1 MATFPIAAILDG
13 RGTLGGEYEIV
24 HRAAMRHA
32 RNYVAFD
39 YLRRRTVGGVRSE
52 SLRQGESA
60 GVDWAM
66 PLPIQTLMGHALA
79 NPSDISRLSF
89 LQHVLRLRSLQPSDQ
104 EPTTTTTTTTT
115 IRASTSA
122 AATVQHILDTTLRL
136 RLRGDAI
143 WTFLR
148 LALVNR
154 EGAGVGDQE
163 RLKMLCQ
170 LREWR
175 DRARG
180 GGGGGVG
187 DEGEDVKGDVHARDL
202 SELRTIVQRSL
213 RWIARWEG
221 LGVDVVDVVDA
232 VDEEERTME

>member
-1 MATFPIAAILDG
+1 M
-13 RGTLGGEYEIV
+13 
-24 HRAAMRHA
+24 
-32 RNYVAFD
+32 
-39 YLRRRTVGGVRSE
+39 VGGVRSE
-52 SLRQGESA
+52 GMGQGEGEDD
-60 GVDWAM
+60 GVRVETAM

-89 LQHVLRLRSLQPSDQ
+89 LQHVLRLRSLQPADQ
-104 EPTTTTTTTTT
+104 EHTTTTTTTTTTT

-180 GGGGGVG
+180 GGGVG